1 MKLRVAIALFTT
13 AAFLSLAACSQT
25 PDAASLNDP
34 TLLETPSDLMPADPK
49 ADQLQAQDFGTA
61 LSDVGND
68 VAANATGV
76 YVAGYTY
83 GSLDGVNKGVA
94 DAFVRRYDNNG
105 MVWGQQFGTRSY
117 DFAQAVAVD
126 GVGNSYVAGET
137 NGALGFKLG
146 VTDGFLRK
154 YNSLG
159 VALWTRQFGTK
170 YRDTLEDMALDR
182 SGNIFVL
189 GRDDRDRAGV
199 VVRKYSANGVLLGRR
214 AAVGANLSQLSPAGL
229 AIDSLGNVIVL
240 AGWTGGSPRVNQMQL
255 IKLTNALADVWS
267 VTPYQPGATIIGTD
281 IATFGTDI
289 YVTLF
294 HQGALLFKLNSLG
307 KLGLAQVLEPSGCA
321 CTSPTAVST
330 DLSGNIFVTGHTR
343 GAFPGFINAG
353 FNDIVVFKYNSAL
366 TRLWVRQLGAG
377 TNGSPA
383 EDYGTAI
390 AVSDSV
396 YVTGSSRGNL
406 LGDPK
411 YGDALDSDAYLLR
424 LDKTTGEV
432 LGIDQ

>member
-1 MKLRVAIALFTT
+1 MKLRVVIALFTT

-25 PDAASLNDP
+25 PDSASLNDLTVTDAP
-34 TLLETPSDLMPADPK
+34 TDLMPADPE

-76 YVAGYTY
+76 YVAGYTG
-83 GSLDGVNKGVA
+83 GSLDGVNKGST
-94 DAFVRRYDNNG
+94 DAFVRRYDANG

-117 DFAQAVAVD
+117 DFANSVAVD
-126 GVGNSYVAGET
+126 GAGNSYVAGET

-159 VALWTRQFGTK
+159 VALWTRQFGSK
-170 YRDTLEDMALDR
+170 YRDTVEDMALDR

-189 GRDDRDRAGV
+189 GRDDRDRGGV
-199 VVRKYSANGVLLGRR
+199 VVRKYSASGVLLGRR
-214 AAVGANLSQLSPAGL
+214 AAVGANLSQLSPASL

-240 AGWTGGSPRVNQMQL
+240 AGWSGGSPRVNQMQL

-267 VTPYQPGATIIGTD
+267 VTPYQPGATVIGTD

-294 HQGALLFKLNSLG
+294 NQGALLFKLNSLG
-307 KLGLAQVLEPSGCA
+307 KLTLAQVLEPTTCV
-321 CTSPTAVST
+321 CTTPAAVST
-330 DLSGNIFVTGHTR
+330 DTSGNVYVTGYTS
-343 GAFPGFINAG
+343 GAFPGFTNAG
-353 FNDIVVFKYNSAL
+353 SEDIVAFKYNGAL
-366 TRLWVRQLGAG
+366 ARLWVRQLGAG

-383 EDYGTAI
+383 GDYGRAMAI
-390 AVSDSV
+390 SDSV
-396 YVTGSSRGNL
+396 YVTGSSFGNL

-411 YGDALDSDAYLLR
+411 YGAAGDYDAYLLR